1 MANSLLTFS
10 GGNKLK
16 SSSLSGC
23 GISVVGLFAIL
34 FIICYALNSSQSSG
48 KKKTKNKKQ
57 FEILLV
63 KNNLKECL
71 LSIFCFIIKGKCSS
85 EKGLIVNCSERFI
98 LLHMVIK
105 F

>member
-1 MANSLLTFS
+1 MDVGSLLS
-10 GGNKLK
+10 GYLQFYLLYATH
-16 SSSLSGC
+16 STLHSLQ
-23 GISVVGLFAIL
+23 V
-34 FIICYALNSSQSSG
+34 
-48 KKKTKNKKQ
+48 KKKQKTKKQ

-85 EKGLIVNCSERFI
+85 EKGLIVNSSERFI